1 VAIVAALLF
10 LAAASYLIATIFGT
24 LRTYSYV
31 VFLVPF
37 SVVQIPRWH
46 DTDRSAWYSLWGL
59 VPGFNLLIA
68 IILGLVPGTK
78 GTNRFGEE
86 H

>member
-1 VAIVAALLF
+1 VTIIAALLF
-10 LAAASYLIATIFGT
+10 FAAASYLITSVFGT
-24 LRTYSYV
+24 LRTHTYI

-46 DTDRSAWYSLWGL
+46 DTDRSAWYALWGL

-68 IILGLVPGTK
+68 IILGLIPGTK
-78 GTNRFGEE
+78 GTNQFGER